1 MQGRIAYKH
10 GKFDASPDQGGNLR
24 MGGNEGVDHSGEC
37 LDGLKNG
44 REPAGNAATFLQLVI
59 TIQLSGE
66 YHGSVWVLDGA
77 DTTEFLPL
85 IICQDG
91 LEILNRIFE

>member
-1 MQGRIAYKH
+1 MRGRSAHKH
-10 GKFDASPDQGGNLR
+10 GKLDASPDQGGNFR
-24 MGGNEGVDHSGEC
+24 TGRNEGVDYGGEC
-37 LDGLKNG
+37 LNRLENG

-66 YHGSVWVLDGA
+66 YHDSVRVLDGA
-77 DTTEFLPL
+77 DTTEFSPL

-91 LEILNRIFE
+91 LEVLNCVFQ